1 MRSTRWLWP
10 VVGVVCGIGATF
22 LVTQRRA
29 PASWQERVATAYLPP
44 EARQKTNHLPA
55 TYWAM
60 SERVSGDILRR
71 QNWGASELEE
81 LRRYQSAPVDWKH
94 VAGPAEQRTEAA
106 AMAFLMWNE
115 VMIAIALRLET
126 KAPIEEPVR
135 QALIADITK
144 LLDHE
149 AGLVRNTG
157 IAHLTSLGLI
167 DHPGPVRS
175 KVESMR
181 TDPDPEVAANAIRQ
195 LEWRD
200 LLVKKG
206 VVK

>member
-1 MRSTRWLWP
+1 ML
-10 VVGVVCGIGATF
+10 VGVVVVSGVGIAYG
-22 LVTQRRA
+22 LHQRA
-29 PASWQERVATAYLPP
+29 AASWQQRVAVAYLPP
-44 EARQKTNHLPA
+44 EARTKTNLPA
-55 TYWAM
+55 SYWAM
-60 SERVSGDILRR
+60 SDRVSGDILRR
-71 QNWGASELEE
+71 PNWGASELEE
-81 LRRYQSAPVDWKH
+81 LRRYQSAPVDWRH
-94 VAGPAEQRTEAA
+94 VAGPPEQRTEAA
-106 AMAFLMWNE
+106 AIALLTWNE

-206 VVK
+206 MVK